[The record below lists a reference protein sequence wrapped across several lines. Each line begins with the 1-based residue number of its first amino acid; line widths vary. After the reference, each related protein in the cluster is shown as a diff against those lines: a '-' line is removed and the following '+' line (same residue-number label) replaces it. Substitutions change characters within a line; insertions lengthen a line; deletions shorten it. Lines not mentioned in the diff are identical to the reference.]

1 MGVEET
7 ITEGVGVGVGVG
19 VEETVTE
26 GVGVGVGDGE
36 IDEDGFGATGFM
48 STPLFQTVFP
58 LTFTHVN
65 NFPLNSTLEFILRHF
80 APATGFLAAFA
91 FGNIVTDAKK
101 RTAAIDITAF
111 LFIMASA

>member
-1 MGVEET
+1 M
-7 ITEGVGVGVGVG
+7 G

-36 IDEDGFGATGFM
+36 IDEDGLGVAGLM

-80 APATGFLAAFA
+80 APATGVLAAFA
-91 FGNIVTDAKK
+91 FGGIVKDAKT
-101 RTAAIDITAF
+101 RTVAIESAAVG
-111 LFIMASA
+111 FIRASA

>member
-1 MGVEET
+1 MEET
-7 ITEGVGVGVGVG
+7 VTEGVGIGVGVG

-36 IDEDGFGATGFM
+36 IDEDGLGVTGFM

-91 FGNIVTDAKK
+91 FGSIVNDEKN
-101 RTAAIDITAF
+101 RTAVIDITAF
-111 LFIMASA
+111 RFIRASA